1 MPAKTSSLHCSRKE
15 ISIVKS
21 HACGFSMESRM
32 VTFCATSPYIS
43 FTVHAMTFSKRN
55 LNILMP
61 LFELIH

>member
-1 MPAKTSSLHCSRKE
+1 
-15 ISIVKS
+15 
-21 HACGFSMESRM
+21 M